1 MKWRYNGDLQKLIK
15 RINVQ
20 KWSQFEGK
28 LPENGCCPSL
38 FSLSTACLGW
48 PSNAVHAPF
57 TTFPFI
63 TLLPPTSNFFF
74 FPQTPTTILC
84 LTTNLE
90 YLWGCLLFSLRLQIL
105 IIWNLLPIF
114 TSLFSFSLLFLPSFS
129 NKLSFF
135 LSYLFQ
141 IKNQT
146 LYGFFSLFPS
156 IFHINT
162 NY

>member
-1 MKWRYNGDLQKLIK
+1 MAAALLCFLFQLLASAGPPMPSTRL
-15 RINVQ
+15 
-20 KWSQFEGK
+20 SQLSLLLHF
-28 LPENGCCPSL
+28 CPQ
-38 FSLSTACLGW
+38 
-48 PSNAVHAPF
+48 PQ
-57 TTFPFI
+57 I
-63 TLLPPTSNFFF
+63 FFF